1 MTKFF
6 MAVLLALHFSLGNAE
21 LEGEEDISEFLYDYA
36 SRFSDYLYATVEYYS
51 ENSTILPTTYS
62 YGEYQGYLEYQEYQ
76 ESQESQESV
85 GSALRC
91 HIPILILSLL
101 GFLL

>member
-1 MTKFF
+1 MFDLF
-6 MAVLLALHFSLGNAE
+6 VLACQ
-21 LEGEEDISEFLYDYA
+21 
-36 SRFSDYLYATVEYYS
+36 
-51 ENSTILPTTYS
+51 
-62 YGEYQGYLEYQEYQ
+62 EYQGYLDYQ

-91 HIPILILSLL
+91 HIPILSLSLL